1 MMTFKFLITDL
12 NEGRVSGTND
22 PDLAQDLSACLDCF
36 GYFVVDS
43 TTGEWLLA
51 DGSRRIIQEFV

>member
-12 NEGRVSGTND
+12 NGGIVSGTND
-22 PDLAQDLSACLDCF
+22 PDLAQDLSACED
-36 GYFVVDS
+36 YFVVDS
-43 TTGEWLLA
+43 TTGELLLA